1 MEKRLQ
7 RWVQRIPKDFWL
19 LLGLII
25 LSRLGLTLLGTLVRT
40 QWFSFTKDW
49 ALPGPLSSHV
59 WLNVW
64 GLWDTGWYYRIATEW
79 YSGPQQLGFA
89 FFPLYPGIVRI
100 LGEFFGH
107 HFPIGLLVSNIALI
121 LSCWLL
127 MKLAGDRRRGWW
139 AVSALV
145 SFPAAFVLSGM
156 FTESL
161 YLAIALGTFLA
172 AIRGKWWLAGLL
184 GVALSFARPVGFL
197 IAAPIGLEY
206 LRQRGWSIKKL
217 DRNVLWIFL
226 IPIGL
231 PVWSWYNHLLTGDWL
246 NFVHVQAA
254 WRRGATDPI
263 SALMTALR
271 ADNFY
276 DQALAGSVI
285 LVALFL
291 ILFRKYLTVPEK
303 SWAWISLLIPLFS
316 GIYSMPRY
324 FLVMFPLYLGFAR
337 APISTFWRW
346 VILGIMTIIQ
356 IGLFIYWP
364 KPNSWVV

>member
-1 MEKRLQ
+1 MSRPLQ
-7 RWVQRIPKDFWL
+7 QWVQRVPKDFWY
-19 LLGLII
+19 LLGIFAI
-25 LSRLGLTLLGTLVRT
+25 SRIFLTVIGSLVRT

-79 YSGPQQLGFA
+79 YSATQPLGFA
-89 FFPLYPGIVRI
+89 FFPLYPGIIRVI
-100 LGEFFGH
+100 GEVFGH
-107 HFPIGLLVSNIALI
+107 HFPVGLIVSNLALL

-127 MKLAGDRRRGWW
+127 FKLAGDRKQGWW
-139 AVSALV
+139 AITALL

-161 YLAIALGTFLA
+161 YLAIALGAFFS
-172 AIRGKWWLAGLL
+172 AITGRWWLAGVL
-184 GVALSFARPVGFL
+184 GMALSFSRPVGFL
-197 IAAPIGLEY
+197 IFLPIALEY
-206 LRQRGWSIKKL
+206 LRQRNWSWKKL
-217 DRNVLWIFL
+217 DRQALWL
-226 IPIGL
+226 LVVPIGL
-231 PVWSWYNHLLTGDWL
+231 PVWAWYNHLITGDWL

-263 SALMTALR
+263 SALLTGLR

-276 DQALAGSVI
+276 DQALAGSVL
-285 LVALFL
+285 LVAVVLFL
-291 ILFRKYLTVPEK
+291 LRKHLTAPEAT
-303 SWAWISLLIPLFS
+303 WAWISLLVPLFS

-324 FLVMFPLYLGFAR
+324 ILVMFPLYLGFAR
-337 APISTFWRW
+337 APLSSLTRW
-346 VILGIMTIIQ
+346 AIIVIMLGLQ
-356 IGLFIYWP
+356 LGLFVYWP